1 MASNTNT
8 AMGSLIDALKS
19 RPEIIGML
27 IVVGGFLY
35 HMEVTE
41 SRAIAAQERRD
52 GRVALG
58 PLDGTQSV
66 HADADELSFAELIGH
81 AVTEEEEG
89 AIVAAITEAKGGSI
103 RILDLIEASPSL
115 SSNLRTREQLDDDG
129 WFSSDEV

>member
-1 MASNTNT
+1 MTH
-8 AMGSLIDALKS
+8 LILSQPSEDYARAVSHELWMLA
-19 RPEIIGML
+19 RPRNISEGETSQIL
-27 IVVGGFLY
+27 C
-35 HMEVTE
+35 HPKTH
-41 SRAIAAQERRD
+41 AD

-129 WFSSDEV
+129 WFSSDEI